1 MSRSGTK
8 DLGAANART
17 FNADK
22 FSWRLARFVALSEL
36 NDPTKGFL
44 HDDTLKIEARIAV
57 FHDTQQAERIEQLH
71 KCAA

>member
-1 MSRSGTK
+1 M
-8 DLGAANART
+8 
-17 FNADK
+17 
-22 FSWRLARFVALSEL
+22 ALSKL

-57 FHDTQQAERIEQLH
+57 YHDTQQAERIEQLH